1 MIVLTQRVVDAFLS
15 DATKKEVEIKSA
27 TDLDKESTGGRAQKT
42 SWLSAPAANNIS
54 IGMETE

>member
-1 MIVLTQRVVDAFLS
+1 MQQ
-15 DATKKEVEIKSA
+15 KKEVEIKSA